1 MATFFSAMTAT
12 ILQYSI
18 PFGGDG
24 GWGEIANTC
33 LFGSL
38 VLSVASALNAFSAY
52 TLTGHMFNGSRYD
65 ATMWRWIRLSPSIFF
80 LSSVW
85 SFLIGLFSFAI
96 ATQPPGTAFVVVFC
110 APTIAILAL
119 SEFAKAYFVPRE
131 QSTAIFQGDLGP
143 HMEYQQATQASP
155 PSKDIPP
162 IDVNSDHLTIPRG
175 SLEEPAREG
184 SPGSVSSIDLRT
196 RQRPLRRLVGKMM
209 GVNRVLLA
217 SNNAQMAVRLTSRLK
232 LVAPTGV
239 LIRLEKE
246 PLVGYPAFSP
256 HGETL
261 AVSGS
266 THTLRCNLTVPESK
280 ELVLRQ
286 SYMGSGQRQVAWSY
300 SGSHLL
306 TWTDQNPFIDVWTE
320 STASSSIIKRP
331 RGVGLLIGIQPPI
344 DSNET
349 ETAHIV
355 SKFVVVEGRSMNK
368 LTLIDVQGNE
378 DVSCRLTFRNI
389 RIEHVDV
396 SCWLPDIRGWFIA
409 MASTV
414 ICSPNGLPSANATP
428 MRQLTGSLADSISLS
443 DLILPHL
450 VFNPSRPDVK
460 FEIPIRHEVQDVKF
474 SPNGRT
480 VAVNYKDN
488 PPQIWS
494 IKRDDSEMISLTL
507 LRQLLAQSPLT
518 MFRGRLSWLGS
529 GRFLLAV
536 TITGELYF
544 WRRDRDVPVH
554 IIRAADNEE
563 DRTAEVSCK
572 MVGNDFTF
580 AVRSREGVVRI
591 WKPYETQHT
600 QSDTL

>member
-1 MATFFSAMTAT
+1 MSNAQQPLVTGYVVT
-12 ILQYSI
+12 
-18 PFGGDG
+18 
-24 GWGEIANTC
+24 TC
-33 LFGSL
+33 LML
-38 VLSVASALNAFSAY
+38 CTP
-52 TLTGHMFNGSRYD
+52 TL
-65 ATMWRWIRLSPSIFF
+65 
-80 LSSVW
+80 
-85 SFLIGLFSFAI
+85 
-96 ATQPPGTAFVVVFC
+96 
-110 APTIAILAL
+110 AILAL
-119 SEFAKAYFVPRE
+119 SEFAAVWIHIPLQRFFWLAAGRFRPSETINGNLPRGPRASHGV
-131 QSTAIFQGDLGP
+131 STSNSSFSSIEGYSTHRLSSSGMTRRP
-143 HMEYQQATQASP
+143 NIVILS
-155 PSKDIPP
+155 
-162 IDVNSDHLTIPRG
+162 DVNSDHLTIPRG
-175 SLEEPAREG
+175 SLEESAREG
-184 SPGSVSSIDLRT
+184 SPGSISSIDLRT

-246 PLVGYPAFSP
+246 PLVGCPAFSP
-256 HGETL
+256 RGETL

-266 THTLRCNLTVPESK
+266 THTLRCDLTVPESK

-306 TWTDQNPFIDVWTE
+306 TWTDQNPFIDVWEE

-378 DVSCRLTFRNI
+378 DVSCRLPFRNI

-428 MRQLTGSLADSISLS
+428 MRQLTGSFAGSISLS

-450 VFNPSRPDVK
+450 VFNLSRPDVK

-494 IKRDDSEMISLTL
+494 IKRDGSEMISLTL
-507 LRQLLAQSPLT
+507 LRQSLAQSPLT

-563 DRTAEVSCK
+563 DRTAEVGCK